1 MSQHDDRVRLRHML
15 DYGREA
21 LTLTMGKQ
29 RADLE
34 SDHVLALALTRLLE
48 IVGEAA
54 NRVSQE
60 TQSKCPQIPWR
71 QIVGL
76 RHRLVH
82 GYDAVDEDILWDI
95 VEQDLPPLIIALERI
110 VGDEAST

>member
-1 MSQHDDRVRLRHML
+1 MSQHDNRVRLRHML
-15 DYGREA
+15 DYGQEA
-21 LTLTMGKQ
+21 LALTKGKQ

-34 SDHVLALALTRLLE
+34 LDRVLALTLTRLLE

-60 TQSKCPQIPWR
+60 TQKQYPQIPWR

-82 GYDAVDEDILWDI
+82 GYDAVDLDILWDI
-95 VEQDLPPLIIALERI
+95 IEQDLPPLMIALKEI
-110 VGDEAST
+110 VEEK

>member
-1 MSQHDDRVRLRHML
+1 MSQHDNRVRLRHML
-15 DYGREA
+15 DYGQEA
-21 LTLTMGKQ
+21 LALTKGKQ

-34 SDHVLALALTRLLE
+34 SDHILALALTRLLE
-48 IVGEAA
+48 IGGEAA

-60 TQSKCPQIPWR
+60 TQKQYPQIPWR

-82 GYDAVDEDILWDI
+82 GYDAVDLDILWDI
-95 VEQDLPPLIIALERI
+95 IEQDLPPLVIALKEI
-110 VGDEAST
+110 VEEK

>member
-1 MSQHDDRVRLRHML
+1 MSQHDDGVRLHHML

-21 LTLTMGKQ
+21 VALTGGKQ

-34 SDHVLALALTRLLE
+34 SDHMLELAVTRLLE

-54 NRVSQE
+54 NRVSSQ
-60 TQSKCPQIPWR
+60 TQQQYPQIPWR
-71 QIVGL
+71 QIAGL

-82 GYDAVDEDILWDI
+82 GYDAVDRDILWDI
-95 VEQDLPPLIIALERI
+95 VEQDLPPLITMLEEI
-110 VGDEAST
+110 VEER

>member
-1 MSQHDDRVRLRHML
+1 MSQHDDLVRLRHML
-15 DYGREA
+15 DYGQEA
-21 LTLTMGKQ
+21 LALTRDKQ

-34 SDHVLALALTRLLE
+34 SDHVLELALTRLLE

-54 NRVSQE
+54 NRVSPE
-60 TQSKCPQIPWR
+60 TQQRYPQIPWR

-82 GYDAVDEDILWDI
+82 GYDAVDLDILWDI
-95 VEQDLPPLIIALERI
+95 IEQDLPPLITALEEI
-110 VGDEAST
+110 VEER